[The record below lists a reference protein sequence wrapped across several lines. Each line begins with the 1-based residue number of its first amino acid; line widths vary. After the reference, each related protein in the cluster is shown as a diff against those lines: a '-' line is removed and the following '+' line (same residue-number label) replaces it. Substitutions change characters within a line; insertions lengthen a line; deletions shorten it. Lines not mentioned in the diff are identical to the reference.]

1 MSEVE
6 ARASAEVHLKRM
18 PEVSSALSGSPLDKS
33 LYRLQGFLQEKL
45 TQSDLSDVLSA
56 LPGLHIHLGAL
67 GTKDPRQ
74 ASAAPSEWS
83 GRFVYP
89 LKLYRSQLFIG
100 PLFRPDWPDAPCP
113 SCVEQRWFANR
124 TQSEQTA
131 FIQAGQTRIVGHN
144 PRLTPFALETIWQ
157 ILQTVLRQQ
166 TYAAR
171 PEHGAYAFTVLNL
184 ESLRLTA
191 RALMKDSPCPAC
203 ALPIVDTPEA
213 ATIELQARPKR
224 EASSFRLVKAAN
236 YPLPFSAL
244 VNPTCGVLGAE
255 IIPEF
260 THTLSAPVSGQF
272 KVRGKDGNILA
283 PLWSGRGDTYH
294 ESFVLGLLEGLERYA
309 GLIPR
314 GKQANIFESYA
325 QLAPNALDPRECGL
339 YQPDAYHYLQRFQPF
354 SPDRRTYWVW
364 GYSFRQK
371 RPLLVPE
378 ELVYYLEHRQDYHI
392 FVHDSSNG
400 CAAGSCLEEAIFHG
414 LLELIER
421 DAFLLAWYARL
432 SPPRIDPRSC
442 CRAETLFVLENIE
455 RHGYELSLLDTRL
468 DIRVPSV
475 VSVVKRKESGP
486 GNIMLAA
493 GAGLNPE
500 DAVRSALCE
509 VACYVRNLR
518 MNLED
523 NLDEVRGMARDF
535 SKITQV
541 IHHGVLY
548 GLPEMAHHIEF
559 LLQNPTIR
567 TLEET
572 YRDWAAIR
580 PVNGDLRD
588 DLNYCLK
595 MVLDLGLDVIVVD
608 QTCSELASSGLKA
621 VSVIVPGLLP
631 IDFGWKRERV
641 FNLPRLRTV
650 PRTAGFRA
658 TDFFPDPLNVAPHPF
673 P

>member
-1 MSEVE
+1 MNE
-6 ARASAEVHLKRM
+6 ATLRERAETGERRT
-18 PEVSSALSGSPLDKS
+18 PEVSMALSDSPLDES
-33 LYRLQGFLQEKL
+33 LYRLQGFLQERFRQDNL
-45 TQSDLSDVLSA
+45 PDVLSDI
-56 LPGLHIHLGAL
+56 PTLHIHLGIL
-67 GTKDPRQ
+67 GTKDPGQ
-74 ASAAPSEWS
+74 PGTAPFVWR
-83 GRFVYP
+83 GQVVYP
-89 LKLYRSQLFIG
+89 LRLHRSQLLIG

-113 SCVEQRWFANR
+113 FCVEQRWFESR
-124 TQSEQTA
+124 TQSEQAA
-131 FIQAGQTRIVGHN
+131 FVQAGQMRITGHN
-144 PRLTPFALETIWQ
+144 PRLTPFALEAIWQ
-157 ILQTVLRQQ
+157 ILRMMLHQQ
-166 TYAAR
+166 TRAAR
-171 PEHGAYAFTVLNL
+171 PEQGAYALVVLNL
-184 ESLRLTA
+184 ESLRLSSH
-191 RALMKDSPCPAC
+191 ALMKVSNCPAC

-224 EASSFRLVKAAN
+224 EASSLRLVKAAD

-260 THTLSAPVSGQF
+260 THTLSVPVSGQF
-272 KVRGKDGNILA
+272 KVRGKNGNILT

-294 ESFVLGLLEGLERYA
+294 ESFVLGLMEGLERYA

-314 GKQANIFESYA
+314 GKQANVFESYA

-339 YQPDAYHYLQRFQPF
+339 YQPDAYQYLQHLQPF

-378 ELVYYLEHRQDYHI
+378 ELVYYLEHRQDYRI

-400 CAAGSCLEEAIFHG
+400 CATGSCLEEAILHG

-421 DAFLLAWYARL
+421 DAFLLTWYARL
-432 SPPRIDPRSC
+432 SPSRIDPRSC

-475 VSVVKRKESGP
+475 VSVVKRKQSGP

-493 GAGLNPE
+493 GASLNPE

-509 VACYVRNLR
+509 VAYYIRSLK
-518 MNLED
+518 MYLED
-523 NLDEVRGMARDF
+523 NLDEVRGMASDF
-535 SKITQV
+535 SKITRV

-580 PVNGDLRD
+580 PVNRDLRD
-588 DLNYCLK
+588 DLNYCLN

-608 QTCSELASSGLKA
+608 QTCSELASSGIKA

-631 IDFGWKRERV
+631 IGFGWKRERV
-641 FNLPRLRTV
+641 FDLPRLRTV

-658 TDFFPDPLNVAPHPF
+658 TDFFPDPRNAAPHPF